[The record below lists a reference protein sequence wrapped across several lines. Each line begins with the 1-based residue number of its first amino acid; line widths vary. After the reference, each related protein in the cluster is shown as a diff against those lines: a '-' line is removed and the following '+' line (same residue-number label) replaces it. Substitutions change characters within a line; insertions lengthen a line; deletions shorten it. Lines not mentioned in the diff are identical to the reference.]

1 MSDDRREGTVAVS
14 EDELREGVPLAPKV
28 ASLPDADRRRL
39 EALLRDLLR
48 DDSLRGLLCKEDA

>member
-1 MSDDRREGTVAVS
+1 MSDDRREGMVAVPG
-14 EDELREGVPLAPKV
+14 DELREVVPLAPKV

>member
-1 MSDDRREGTVAVS
+1 MNDDRREGMVAVPG
-14 EDELREGVPLAPKV
+14 DELLEVVPLAPKV
-28 ASLPDADRRRL
+28 PSLPDADRKRL